1 MLTVALLMVSFQLSA
16 QCTNTP
22 IGSEC
27 NTTLEETYSDMQ
39 LLNGCYYFWEAT
51 KVICTNS
58 LGVTSSYLKNVK
70 FVSSVSST
78 GAPCPLL
85 SQADL
90 IAMIKSKWVGWVL
103 IDYSQD
109 ITVEM
114 PCMKYI
120 EVVPNQRELQ
130 NLMANPG
137 GCFSANI
144 CSPNGN
150 GNLGTLALLVPCSD
164 VICCN
169 WDAAS
174 QTMTP
179 GQTCTDDG
187 KYNAGMTGIWT
198 FKCTMGRTMPLG
210 FTVVGDLTPCGPW
223 CSLSGV
229 GSVAGQPGSLK
240 AARSNQNGIS
250 ANSNSFDYKLTNRV
264 LKLSTPS
271 LIMQIMVTDVN
282 GKVIHQYQNSI
293 PAQLD
298 LSKNPTQIILI
309 NGKDVNGKDF
319 STKVMVD

>member
-1 MLTVALLMVSFQLSA
+1 MLAIAFVMASFQVNA

-22 IGSEC
+22 IGYDC
-27 NTTLEETYSDMQ
+27 NTTLEETYTDGQ
-39 LLNGCYYFWEAT
+39 ILNGCYYLWQAT
-51 KVICTNS
+51 KVSCTNS
-58 LGVTSSYLKNVK
+58 LGVTSTYLKDVK
-70 FVSSVSST
+70 VLSSVSST

-90 IAMIKSKWVGWVL
+90 TAMIKSKWVGWVL
-103 IDYSQD
+103 IDHSQD

-120 EVVPNQRELQ
+120 QVVPNQGDLQ
-130 NLMANPG
+130 LLMANPG
-137 GCFSANI
+137 GCLNANI
-144 CSPNGN
+144 CSPGGN
-150 GNLGTLALLVPCSD
+150 GNLSTLALLVPCSD

-179 GQTCTDDG
+179 GSACIDDG
-187 KYNAGMTGIWT
+187 QYNSGMSGTWM
-198 FKCTMGRTMPLG
+198 FKCSNGSSMQLRY
-210 FTVVGDLTPCGPW
+210 TVVGDLTPCGPW

-250 ANSNSFDYKLTNRV
+250 SNAASFDYKLANRI
-264 LKLSTPS
+264 LNINNPS
-271 LIMQIMVTDVN
+271 QIKEITVNDIN

-298 LSKNPTQIILI
+298 LSKNPTQLLLI
-309 NGKDVNGKDF
+309 NGKYVNGRDF
-319 STKVMVD
+319 STKVMVE